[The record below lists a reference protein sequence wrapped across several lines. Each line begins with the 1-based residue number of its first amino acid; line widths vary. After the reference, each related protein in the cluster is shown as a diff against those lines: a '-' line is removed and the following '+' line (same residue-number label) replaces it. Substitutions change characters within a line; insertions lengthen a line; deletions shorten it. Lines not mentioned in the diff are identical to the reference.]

1 MVTTTDGITNAYTTI
16 YDTIFNELYQGT
28 TDGALAITFNAST
41 LSTPPYAIIS
51 GNPTFSNSGRL
62 YFEAAGDSIEYTW
75 PHKIYGVTAFRRLMY
90 KVNGL
95 DIGNNATTL
104 YGLKIEYKIDTGSGY
119 GAYKEAMPENLVDET
134 LPDPDIGFYLK
145 IKLTATTFM
154 KYTSFT
160 SRFVIGETINGAT
173 SGATAVIDDEEA
185 GASGIGG
192 TLRISS
198 VTGSFI
204 PGEVIRSG
212 VTNRATN
219 SATNGFAL
227 GPSFTSYIDGLMIF
241 TTVDKTAI
249 YPETT
254 PTITLTGLKTGS
266 KITFVRTSDGVS
278 LGGTT
283 SSGTSFALTYDYYA
297 NVDVNIVIQN
307 YGYLHLTIP
316 YTLTSESVS
325 IPVQQVI
332 DRNYLNA

>member
-1 MVTTTDGITNAYTTI
+1 
-16 YDTIFNELYQGT
+16 
-28 TDGALAITFNAST
+28 
-41 LSTPPYAIIS
+41 
-51 GNPTFSNSGRL
+51 
-62 YFEAAGDSIEYTW
+62 
-75 PHKIYGVTAFRRLMY
+75 MY
-90 KVNGL
+90 KANGVDL
-95 DIGNNATTL
+95 GNDVTTL
-104 YGLKIEYKIDTGSGY
+104 YGLKVEYKINTGSGY
-119 GAYKEAMPENLVDET
+119 GSYKEATPENLVAET
-134 LPDPDIGFYLK
+134 LPDADVGFYLK

-154 KYTSFT
+154 KYASFS

-173 SGATAVIDDEEA
+173 SGATAVVDDEEP
-185 GASGIGG
+185 GSSTITTG

-212 VTNRATN
+212 VTTRATN

-254 PTITLTGLKTGS
+254 PTITLTGLKAGS
-266 KITFVRTSDGVS
+266 KITFVRVSDGAS
-278 LGGTT
+278 LGGTS
-283 SSGTSFALTYDYYA
+283 SSGTSFALTYDYYE

-332 DRNYLNA
+332 DRNYLNP